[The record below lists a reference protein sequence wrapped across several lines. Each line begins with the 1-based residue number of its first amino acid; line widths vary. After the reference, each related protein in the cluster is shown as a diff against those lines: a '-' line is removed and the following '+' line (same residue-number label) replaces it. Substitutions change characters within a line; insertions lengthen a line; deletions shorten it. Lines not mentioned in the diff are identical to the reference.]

1 MDKTGLEENSDL
13 AEAQSLFSQVL
24 PMASP
29 TTQTAHQ
36 NIDLCMDRYP
46 YRFATG
52 VQITD
57 SCKLCG
63 NTT

>member
-1 MDKTGLEENSDL
+1 MDKTSLEENSDL

-24 PMASP
+24 LMASP

-52 VQITD
+52 V
-57 SCKLCG
+57 
-63 NTT
+63 